1 MGFEG
6 CIGDFPLDSSS
17 VRGYR
22 ENYSA
27 LNCERVKCWGWRQQ
41 WGGWVGGLDWK
52 SKQGP
57 KCEGLCKLYHCGR
70 GQGNDTF

>member
-1 MGFEG
+1 M
-6 CIGDFPLDSSS
+6 DSSS

-41 WGGWVGGLDWK
+41 WGGWWGGWAGNVSRDQSVKGCVSYTTAGGGRAMIYFKYRK
-52 SKQGP
+52 SIV
-57 KCEGLCKLYHCGR
+57 
-70 GQGNDTF
+70 NFAF